1 MRNTE
6 RQAYKKNIIGI
17 MQSVLILFIV
27 ILVVMMMI
35 QIDHL

>member
-6 RQAYKKNIIGI
+6 RQAYKKKKNIIGI

-27 ILVVMMMI
+27 NL
-35 QIDHL
+35 L